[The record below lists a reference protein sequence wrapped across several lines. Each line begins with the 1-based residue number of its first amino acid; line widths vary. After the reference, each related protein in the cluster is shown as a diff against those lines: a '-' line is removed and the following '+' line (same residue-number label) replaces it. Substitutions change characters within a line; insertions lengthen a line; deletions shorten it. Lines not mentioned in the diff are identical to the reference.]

1 MPEQRVTI
9 KIPRSIYERIR
20 EITDESSFNSVT
32 DFVVYV
38 LRDVVSET
46 ALPDDDRSLPG
57 REATRAVRQR
67 LKKLGDL

>member
-1 MPEQRVTI
+1 MPDPRVTI

-20 EITDESSFNSVT
+20 EITADSSFNSVT

-46 ALPDDDRSLPG
+46 AAADDDRSVTG

-67 LKKLGDL
+67 LKTLGDL